1 MGADLRSR
9 SGRGQGRGQGSYH
22 KQMNAALSL
31 PMSPADALSLCARV
45 AALAE
50 EAGAAILTI
59 YQGEVAVTAKGD
71 GTPLTAADEA
81 SHAILVAGLPQLPGA
96 FPVVSEESA
105 EADQSAVDRRVEAPP
120 YWLVDPLDGTKEF
133 LSRNG
138 EFTVNVALVWRG
150 QPVLGVVH
158 VPATGDTYA
167 GVVGLGATWLGAPAR
182 GLPRAQRSLGV
193 RAVPA
198 AGLTVVGSR
207 SHGDAS
213 ALEAFLG
220 NRRVAA
226 LSSAGSSLK
235 FCLVARGEAD
245 LYPRLGRTMI
255 WDTAAGQAVLTAA
268 GGAVLRLDG
277 SPLSCSGAA
286 LDNPHFVAVGDSAA
300 WQPG

>member
-1 MGADLRSR
+1 MSASLLPISDV
-9 SGRGQGRGQGSYH
+9 
-22 KQMNAALSL
+22 AAR
-31 PMSPADALSLCARV
+31 ALCARV

-50 EAGAAILTI
+50 QAGDAILAI
-59 YQGEVAVTAKGD
+59 YHGEVTATTKGD

-81 SHAILVAGLPQLPGA
+81 SHALLVAGLPALPGGY
-96 FPVVSEESA
+96 PVVSEESA
-105 EADQSAVDRRVEAPP
+105 AADQAAVDRSEGAPP

-167 GVVGLGATWLGAPAR
+167 GVVGLGGTWLGAPQA
-182 GLPRAQRSLGV
+182 GLPRAQRALGV
-193 RAVPA
+193 RAVPE

-207 SHGDAS
+207 SHGDAA

-220 NRRVAA
+220 DRRVAA

-268 GGAVLRLDG
+268 GGAVQRLDG
-277 SPLSCSGAA
+277 APLTCNGVA
-286 LDNPHFVAVGDSAA
+286 LDNPHFVAIGAAEA

>member
-1 MGADLRSR
+1 MNTDLCSKL
-9 SGRGQGRGQGSYH
+9 SSPPELPLPAA
-22 KQMNAALSL
+22 AAL
-31 PMSPADALSLCARV
+31 ALCAQV

-50 EAGAAILTI
+50 EAGRAILDI
-59 YQGEVAVTAKGD
+59 YQGEVVATAKGD
-71 GTPLTAADEA
+71 GTPLTAADQA
-81 SHAILVAGLPQLPGA
+81 SHAILVAGLPLLPGHY
-96 FPVVSEESA
+96 PVVSEESA
-105 EADQSAVDRRVEAPP
+105 EADQAAVDRGPMAPP

-167 GVVGLGATWLGAPAR
+167 GVVGAGATWLGVAAA
-182 GLPRAQRSLGV
+182 GLPRAQRALRV

-207 SHGDAS
+207 SHGDAA

-220 NRRVAA
+220 ARKVAA

-255 WDTAAGQAVLTAA
+255 WDTAAGQAVLCAA
-268 GGAVLRLDG
+268 GGAVCRLDG
-277 SPLSCSGAA
+277 SPLGCDGAA
-286 LDNPHFVAVGDSAA
+286 LDNPHFVALGSPEA
-300 WQPG
+300 WQPA

>member
-1 MGADLRSR
+1 MDG
-9 SGRGQGRGQGSYH
+9 YH
-22 KQMNAALSL
+22 KQMDASLLPISHAAAL
-31 PMSPADALSLCARV
+31 ALCARA

-50 EAGAAILTI
+50 EAGRAILEI
-59 YQGEVAVTAKGD
+59 YRGEVVATAKDD

-81 SHAILVAGLPQLPGA
+81 SHAILVAGLPELPGGY
-96 FPVVSEESA
+96 PVVSEESA
-105 EADQSAVDRRVEAPP
+105 ESARTAVDRSHSAPP

-150 QPVLGVVH
+150 TPVLGVVH

-167 GVVGLGATWLGAPAR
+167 GVSGHGATWLGAPAG
-182 GLPRAQRSLGV
+182 GLPRAQRSLRV
-193 RAVPA
+193 RAVPP

-207 SHGDAS
+207 SHGDAA
-213 ALEAFLG
+213 ALAAFLG
-220 NRRVAA
+220 GRRVAA

-268 GGAVLRLDG
+268 GGSVRRLDG
-277 SPLSCSGAA
+277 APLTCDGAA
-286 LDNPHFVAVGDSAA
+286 LDNPHFVAGGDSAV
-300 WQPG
+300 WQDG

>member
-1 MGADLRSR
+1 MDTETLPLPAS
-9 SGRGQGRGQGSYH
+9 
-22 KQMNAALSL
+22 AAL
-31 PMSPADALSLCARV
+31 ALCARV
-45 AALAE
+45 AALCE
-50 EAGAAILTI
+50 TAGTAILGI
-59 YQGEVAVTAKGD
+59 YEGEVTAELKGD
-71 GTPLTAADEA
+71 GTPLTAADSA
-81 SHAILVAGLPQLPGA
+81 SHEVLVAGLPLLPGNY
-96 FPVVSEESA
+96 PVVSEESS
-105 EADQSAVDRRVEAPP
+105 ETDQAAVDRGPEAPP

-167 GVVGLGATWLGAPAR
+167 GVVGSGATWVGAPAP
-182 GLPRAQRSLGV
+182 GLPRAQRALGV

-207 SHGDAS
+207 SHGDAA

-220 NRRVAA
+220 GRRVAA

-268 GGAVLRLDG
+268 GGSVLRLDG
-277 SPLSCSGAA
+277 TPLACSNAA
-286 LDNPHFVAVGDSAA
+286 LDNSHFVAVGAPGA
-300 WQPG
+300 WAPA

>member
-1 MGADLRSR
+1 MLPISLP
-9 SGRGQGRGQGSYH
+9 
-22 KQMNAALSL
+22 AAL
-31 PMSPADALSLCARV
+31 ALCARA

-50 EAGAAILTI
+50 EAGRAILDI
-59 YQGEVAVTAKGD
+59 YEGEVVATAKGD

-81 SHAILVAGLPQLPGA
+81 SHALLVAGLPSLPGGY
-96 FPVVSEESA
+96 PVVSEESA
-105 EADQSAVDRRVEAPP
+105 ESDQAAVDRGAGAPP

-150 QPVLGVVH
+150 RPVLGVVH

-167 GVVGLGATWLGAPAR
+167 GVVGHGATWLGTPAG
-182 GLPRAQRSLGV
+182 GLARAQRCLRV
-193 RAVPA
+193 RSVPA

-207 SHGDAS
+207 SHGDAA
-213 ALEAFLG
+213 ALDAFLAG
-220 NRRVAA
+220 RRIAA

-268 GGAVLRLDG
+268 GGAVRRLDG
-277 SPLSCSGAA
+277 EVLGCDGSA
-286 LDNPHFVAVGDSAA
+286 LDNPHFVASGDPAA
-300 WQPG
+300 WAAD